1 MNGRKWWKTH
11 QNENDDRKY
20 RRRVFLQPA
29 HRVQPTFQ
37 CAGQSKTHQN
47 GSVDANRSMKTH
59 TFENTFVWTGP
70 QVTFKQIYMNISE
83 FLTFVCANQSLCRH
97 VYVTIG
103 LATSFIYSF
112 TVISLSL
119 YSSLIFQFLSFFQGT
134 AHRVTELLA
143 SRLGRDKVILNHP
156 VASIK
161 QVTIKVTVTVL
172 GRHDLLLLMS

>member
-1 MNGRKWWKTH
+1 MAEASLLEWTVENGGKRIKTKTMTANIAGACFCSLRIEFSQRFSVPDSRKHIKMVVWTRIDRWKRILLKTH
-11 QNENDDRKY
+11 S
-20 RRRVFLQPA
+20 
-29 HRVQPTFQ
+29 
-37 CAGQSKTHQN
+37 CGQ
-47 GSVDANRSMKTH
+47 GLRLRSNKFT
-59 TFENTFVWTGP
+59 WT
-70 QVTFKQIYMNISE
+70 Y
-83 FLTFVCANQSLCRH
+83 RH

>member
-1 MNGRKWWKTH
+1 MDRASGYVQTNLHEHKRIPHFCLRK
-11 QNENDDRKY
+11 
-20 RRRVFLQPA
+20 L
-29 HRVQPTFQ
+29 
-37 CAGQSKTHQN
+37 
-47 GSVDANRSMKTH
+47 
-59 TFENTFVWTGP
+59 
-70 QVTFKQIYMNISE
+70 VTLSSF
-83 FLTFVCANQSLCRH
+83 